1 MGRSSTT
8 PPIFRAVSRQK
19 TFSMPAHG
27 NDQMAHEALRQPL
40 IGIHDLFNQQA
51 QAFELGEVQ
60 LAHRLIESTIHPLAI
75 ALLVD
80 GEVLLERV
88 APDSVGDAV
97 LMREIS
103 GLELQA
109 HRCALD
115 SSRHAD
121 AWLSPLAPSLQAK
134 MKSSEGL

>member
-1 MGRSSTT
+1 
-8 PPIFRAVSRQK
+8 
-19 TFSMPAHG
+19 MPAHG
-27 NDQMAHEALRQPL
+27 KDQMAYEALRQPL

-60 LAHRLIESTIHPLAI
+60 LAHRLIESAIHPLAI

-80 GEVLLERV
+80 GEVLIERV
-88 APDSVGDAV
+88 AADAVGDAV

-115 SSRHAD
+115 SSSHAD

-134 MKSSEGL
+134 MKSSEGH